1 MVAAADASSSYE
13 GVKANGPARSSK
25 PCTMLHTSGSQIVN
39 ASGEPVVLKGAALGG
54 MLNMENFINGYSG
67 HEHEHRA
74 QMAEVLG
81 EEKANFF
88 FDRLIHHFF
97 TEADA
102 AYFASLGLNCI
113 RIPFNYRHFI
123 DDMNPSVLKKS
134 GFELLDKF
142 VNICA
147 KFNLYVVLDLHAVP
161 GGQNQ
166 DWHSDSGITKALF
179 WEFKDHQDRAI
190 QLWEALAKHYKGNPV
205 IAGYNLLNEPADPN
219 KTKSGHYGQRLIE
232 WYERAEKSVR
242 AIDPDHMIF
251 IDGNTYAMD
260 FRAFPEKPLPN
271 AVYACHDYSMLG
283 FPIGEQYEG
292 TADQNKKLRLSFERK
307 VEFMRRKNVPIW
319 NGEFGPVYQNE
330 RKEGAEGIKTNVKR
344 FGLLQEQLSTYA
356 ETDVSWSIWLYKDI
370 GYQGMV
376 YLDPESSYMK
386 LIQPFVEK
394 KQRLGLDFW
403 GVVNKDGVKHLYE
416 PFLEGMKQEVIEP
429 YRSSR
434 YPKVWTL
441 ERHFERVIRETLMSE
456 YIGWEM
462 AELFRGKTEE
472 ELEDLASCFSFDKCI
487 KREKLNDILRE

>member
-1 MVAAADASSSYE
+1 
-13 GVKANGPARSSK
+13 
-25 PCTMLHTSGSQIVN
+25 
-39 ASGEPVVLKGAALGG
+39 
-54 MLNMENFINGYSG
+54 
-67 HEHEHRA
+67 
-74 QMAEVLG
+74 
-81 EEKANFF
+81 
-88 FDRLIHHFF
+88 
-97 TEADA
+97 
-102 AYFASLGLNCI
+102 
-113 RIPFNYRHFI
+113 
-123 DDMNPSVLKKS
+123 
-134 GFELLDKF
+134 
-142 VNICA
+142 
-147 KFNLYVVLDLHAVP
+147 
-161 GGQNQ
+161 
-166 DWHSDSGITKALF
+166 
-179 WEFKDHQDRAI
+179 
-190 QLWEALAKHYKGNPV
+190 
-205 IAGYNLLNEPADPN
+205 
-219 KTKSGHYGQRLIE
+219 
-232 WYERAEKSVR
+232 
-242 AIDPDHMIF
+242 
-251 IDGNTYAMD
+251 MD